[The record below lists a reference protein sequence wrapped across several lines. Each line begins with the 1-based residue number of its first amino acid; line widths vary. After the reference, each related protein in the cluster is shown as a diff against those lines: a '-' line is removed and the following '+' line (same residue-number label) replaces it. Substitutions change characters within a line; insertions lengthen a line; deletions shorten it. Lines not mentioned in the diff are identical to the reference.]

1 MEYPIFKSKD
11 SEDLFK
17 DFFMKNIDVI
27 ENYYLNLELKDD
39 KIVRKRKYIRANKN
53 KFTKKDMVN
62 LVNVYII
69 PKLYLYY
76 ANMYMDFS
84 HNYEYYYNIYYTSYS
99 SILNLKNIYFS

>member
-17 DFFMKNIDVI
+17 DFFMKEINII

-39 KIVRKRKYIRANKN
+39 KKIVRKRKYIKNNKN

-69 PKLYLYY
+69 PK
-76 ANMYMDFS
+76 
-84 HNYEYYYNIYYTSYS
+84 
-99 SILNLKNIYFS
+99 